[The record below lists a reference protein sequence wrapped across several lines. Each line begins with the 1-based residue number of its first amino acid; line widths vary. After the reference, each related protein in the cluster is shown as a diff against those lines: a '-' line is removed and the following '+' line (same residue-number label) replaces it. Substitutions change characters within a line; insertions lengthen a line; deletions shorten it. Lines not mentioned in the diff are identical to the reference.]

1 MNYCVSQF
9 IFYCHLYDCWYSSGL
24 RYDSGHI
31 NQNLSRKCEA
41 LAVSGLAEYGDEIDV
56 IAPADIMKQIFKIP
70 YSKAQVSI
78 AVNRIGDTL
87 ILNTGY
93 VAGCIIIIMLT
104 AEYS

>member
-1 MNYCVSQF
+1 MTVHFLFSPLLLCP
-9 IFYCHLYDCWYSSGL
+9 YSSGL

-56 IAPADIMKQIFKIP
+56 VAPADIMKQIFKIP

-93 VAGCIIIIMLT
+93 VAGCIIITMLSIVNT
-104 AEYS
+104 H

>member
-1 MNYCVSQF
+1 MM
-9 IFYCHLYDCWYSSGL
+9 L
-24 RYDSGHI
+24 RVRKDHGMTVDLATRT
-31 NQNLSRKCEA
+31 LSRKCEA

-87 ILNTGY
+87 ILNTG
-93 VAGCIIIIMLT
+93 
-104 AEYS
+104 